1 MGTFILICKD
11 NRDCSAKEFQWKE
24 GKKSRSFHLYW
35 NLKVVHE
42 NYEKVT
48 NELYGQDLERIS
60 LAKQ

>member
-1 MGTFILICKD
+1 MLKNF
-11 NRDCSAKEFQWKE
+11 S
-24 GKKSRSFHLYW
+24 GKREKSRSFHLYW
-35 NLKVVHE
+35 NLKVIQE